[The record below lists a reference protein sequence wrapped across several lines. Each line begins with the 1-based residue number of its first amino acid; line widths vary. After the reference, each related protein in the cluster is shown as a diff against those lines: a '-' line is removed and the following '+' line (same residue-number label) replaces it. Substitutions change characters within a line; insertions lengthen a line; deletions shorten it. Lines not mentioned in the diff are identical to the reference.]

1 MPPLLM
7 DSSSLSDTFNSP
19 SPYHLLFTSLSL
31 IPLSHFLSA
40 FLLLLLLFLYHFF
53 EIHFLHDFFRAF
65 RGDRVSI
72 SASDPDFYQSVV
84 SKCRILHGRFS
95 STPWLCSPHL
105 QTIFLSIVGR
115 SPSVSYKRQL
125 FRVPDGGTIALDW
138 LRSSD
143 VECDGFGVNVTTPDY
158 EKTPTVI
165 LIPGLTSDSSAAY
178 IKHLA
183 FRIAKRGWNV
193 VVSNHRG
200 LGGISLTSERVYN
213 AAWTEDIRRVVDH
226 IHSQHPEAPLFVVG
240 TSIGANVLVKY
251 LGEEGANVPISG
263 AAAVCSP
270 WDLLIC
276 DRFINRRL
284 VQSFYNKALAN
295 GLQDFALLHQSNL
308 SRLTEWES
316 IKKSRSVRDFD
327 NYATRILANFETVDA
342 YYRHATSSNY
352 VGNVGVPLLCISA
365 LDDPLCTKE
374 AIPWDECRAN
384 RNVVLAT
391 TPHGGHL
398 AFYEGIT
405 ANTLWWARAVDE
417 FLGVLHSSPYIGI
430 IKEKQKTTAPT
441 PSFSIDQGPYVSVL
455 EDGMV
460 TAVGDEQTDD
470 TMQEQDAPNQETAN
484 VTTNDEVILDKAE
497 ADEHVTK
504 NDQPERYEE
513 KDPNPTQATT
523 LVRRCTDCLARRSS
537 KSFWLLAYIAIVTTW
552 PMVRPALSLL
562 FKKRYRNPAPGGP
575 RIR

>member
-1 MPPLLM
+1 M
-7 DSSSLSDTFNSP
+7 DSSGSDTSDP
-19 SPYHLLFTSLSL
+19 VSPYQLLSTALSL
-31 IPLSHFLSA
+31 IPFSHFFSA
-40 FLLLLLLFLYHFF
+40 FLTIFLVFLYNFF
-53 EIHFLHDFFRAF
+53 EIHLLHDFIRAF

-84 SKCRILHGRFS
+84 SKCRILHGRYS

-105 QTIFLSIVGR
+105 QTIFLSIFGR
-115 SPSVSYKRQL
+115 SPPVSYKRQL

-143 VECDGFGVNVTTPDY
+143 VECYGFGVNVTTPDY

-165 LIPGLTSDSSAAY
+165 VIPGLTSDSSAAY

-213 AAWTEDIRRVVDH
+213 AAWTEDIRRVVGH

-240 TSIGANVLVKY
+240 TSIGANVL
-251 LGEEGANVPISG
+251 
-263 AAAVCSP
+263 
-270 WDLLIC
+270 
-276 DRFINRRL
+276 
-284 VQSFYNKALAN
+284 
-295 GLQDFALLHQSNL
+295 
-308 SRLTEWES
+308 
-316 IKKSRSVRDFD
+316 SRSVRDFD
-327 NYATRILANFETVDA
+327 NYATRVLGNFETVDA

-352 VGNVGVPLLCISA
+352 VGNVAVPLLCISA

-417 FLGVLHSSPYIGI
+417 FLGVLHSSPYIRI
-430 IKEKQKTTAPT
+430 IKQVQKTTVPT
-441 PSFSIDQGPYVSVL
+441 PSFSIDQGPYVSIL

-470 TMQEQDAPNQETAN
+470 TMQDTPNQATAN
-484 VTTNDEVILDKAE
+484 VSTKDEVILDKVE
-497 ADEHVTK
+497 ADHVRK
-504 NDQPERYEE
+504 NDQPELYEE

-523 LVRRCTDCLARRSS
+523 LVRKCTDCVARRSG

-562 FKKRYRNPAPGGP
+562 LKKRYRNPAPGGGS
-575 RIR
+575 RKR

>member
-1 MPPLLM
+1 M
-7 DSSSLSDTFNSP
+7 DSSVSDTSNAV
-19 SPYHLLFTSLSL
+19 SPYQILFTSLSL
-31 IPLSHFLSA
+31 IPLSHLLSA
-40 FLLLLLLFLYHFF
+40 LFIVFFIFLYKFF
-53 EIHFLHDFFRAF
+53 EIHFLHDFFHAF
-65 RGDRVSI
+65 AGDRVSI
-72 SASDPDFYQSVV
+72 VASDADFYQSVV

-105 QTIFLSIVGR
+105 QTIFLSIVGKC
-115 SPSVSYKRQL
+115 PPVSYKRQL

-138 LRSSD
+138 LRGSD
-143 VECDGFGVNVTTPDY
+143 VKCDGYDVNVSTSDN
-158 EKTPTVI
+158 EKIPTVI
-165 LIPGLTSDSSAAY
+165 VIPGLTSDSTAAY

-213 AAWTEDIRRVVDH
+213 AAWTEDIRRVVGH
-226 IHSQHPEAPLFVVG
+226 IHSQHPEVPLFVVG

-251 LGEEGANVPISG
+251 LGEDGANVPISG
-263 AAAVCSP
+263 AAAICSP

-284 VQSFYNKALAN
+284 VQGFYNKALAD
-295 GLQDFALLHQSNL
+295 GLQGFALLHQSNL

-342 YYRHATSSNY
+342 YYRHASSSTY
-352 VGNVGVPLLCISA
+352 VGNVAVPLLCISA

-374 AIPWDECRAN
+374 AIPWDECRTN

-405 ANTLWWARAVDE
+405 ASSMWWARAVDE
-417 FLGVLHSSPYIGI
+417 FLGVLHSSPYISV
-430 IKEKQKTTAPT
+430 IKQMQKTRAPT

-460 TAVGDEQTDD
+460 TAVGDEPTDD
-470 TMQEQDAPNQETAN
+470 TVQDMPNQETTN
-484 VTTNDEVILDKAE
+484 VSTDDEVILDKEE
-497 ADEHVTK
+497 ADHDRK
-504 NDQPERYEE
+504 NDQLEIYEE
-513 KDPNPTQATT
+513 KNTTPATT
-523 LVRRCTDCLARRSS
+523 PVRKCTDCLARWSGRSV
-537 KSFWLLAYIAIVTTW
+537 WLLAYIAVLTTW
-552 PMVRPALSLL
+552 PMVRPALSLF
-562 FKKRYRNPAPGGP
+562 FKKRDKNPATGGS
-575 RIR
+575 RKR

>member
-1 MPPLLM
+1 MVCFPVSPPFLSSIPMPPLLM

-84 SKCRILHGRFS
+84 SKCRILHGR
-95 STPWLCSPHL
+95 
-105 QTIFLSIVGR
+105 
-115 SPSVSYKRQL
+115 QL

-165 LIPGLTSDSSAAY
+165 VIPGLTSDSSAAY

-270 WDLLIC
+270 WDLLPRVLLLNTREVHSTQDLMC
-276 DRFINRRL
+276 VKL
-284 VQSFYNKALAN
+284 VTM
-295 GLQDFALLHQSNL
+295 HQSNL